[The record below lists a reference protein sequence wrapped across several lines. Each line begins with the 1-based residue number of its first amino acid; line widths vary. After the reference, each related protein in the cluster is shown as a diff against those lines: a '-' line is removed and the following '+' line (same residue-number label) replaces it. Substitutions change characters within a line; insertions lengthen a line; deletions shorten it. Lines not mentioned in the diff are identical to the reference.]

1 VRDVQRQQ
9 MDLVVFLESA
19 QLNSGDYSDA
29 QTLAGNARRR
39 DSTNGVVIRQRQ
51 SGKAT
56 ALGRLDYSFGSER
69 TIRSSRVSVQVDE
82 RRPARIC
89 THRS

>member
-1 VRDVQRQQ
+1 

-19 QLNSGDYSDA
+19 QLHSGDYSDA
-29 QTLAGNARRR
+29 QALAGNARRR
-39 DSTNGVVIRQRQ
+39 YSINSVVIRQCER
-51 SGKAT
+51 GKAT
-56 ALGRLDYSFGSER
+56 ALGRLDYSVGSER
-69 TIRSSRVSVQVDE
+69 TIRSSRVSMQVDE

>member
-1 VRDVQRQQ
+1 
-9 MDLVVFLESA
+9 MESA
-19 QLNSGDYSDA
+19 QLHSGDYSDA
-29 QTLAGNARRR
+29 QALSGNARRR
-39 DSTNGVVIRQRQ
+39 DSINCVMIRQRQ

-56 ALGRLDYSFGSER
+56 AVGRLDYSFGSER
-69 TIRSSRVSVQVDE
+69 TIGSSRVSVQVDE